1 MLFHYFSL
9 PKRWKNDHLRR
20 ERRKKEKREERERQ
34 RQKKKR
40 SKNGKMLGTVNRIPQ
55 LMVVL
60 LLWEG
65 RHENKRSLVQILMT
79 PSPFPPTGQSKE
91 FASNK

>member
-1 MLFHYFSL
+1 MITSEG
-9 PKRWKNDHLRR
+9 K
-20 ERRKKEKREERERQ
+20 EERKKKGKKERERD
-34 RQKKKR
+34 KKKR

-91 FASNK
+91 FALCLQINSQTE